1 MKQLMLDTNT
11 VSHLLRGHPSVIKNL
26 SAVPMTS
33 VCISSI
39 TEAELL
45 YGLAKRPSAERLA
58 GIVTVFLKTIDIL
71 PWGSQAAQAYV
82 PSRAA
87 GEKRGK
93 CLGTL
98 DGLIAAHSLSLGMTL
113 VTSDKAFRFVE
124 GLEVQDWCEVA

>member
-71 PWGSQAAQAYV
+71 PWGSQAAQAYG

-113 VTSDKAFRFVE
+113 VTSDKAFRSVE

>member
-11 VSHLLRGHPSVIKNL
+11 VSHLLKGHPGVIKNL
-26 SAVPMTS
+26 SAMPMTS

-45 YGLAKRPSAERLA
+45 YGLAKRPSAQRLA
-58 GIVTVFLKTIDIL
+58 GLVTAFLKTVDIL
-71 PWGSQAAQAYV
+71 PWGSQAAKAYGS
-82 PSRAA
+82 SRAV
-87 GEKRGK
+87 GERRGQ

-113 VTSDKAFRFVE
+113 VTSDKAFRLVE

>member
-71 PWGSQAAQAYV
+71 PWGSQAAQAYG

>member
-11 VSHLLRGHPSVIKNL
+11 VSHLLKGHPGVIKNL

-45 YGLAKRPSAERLA
+45 YGLAKRPSAQRLA
-58 GIVTVFLKTIDIL
+58 GLVTAFLKTIDIL
-71 PWGSQAAQAYV
+71 PWGSQAAQAYGS
-82 PSRAA
+82 SRAT
-87 GEKRGK
+87 GEGRGH
-93 CLGTL
+93 CLGAL

-113 VTSDKAFRFVE
+113 VTSDKAFRLVE